1 MRYPYRNPWF
11 QDDTRTGLV
20 MPRGAGTFW
29 GLGGPRTSQDLRHD
43 RSKTI
48 LLVEV
53 AEAAAPIWSEPRDIV
68 IDPSNPKKDLGWHWR
83 STFFRNQK
91 DKCCMA
97 VFADGGVRYV
107 PQRIADEELWFPF
120 SGQGPE
126 PTWRAAWYELLFTPP
141 ICRVLTPAVVF
152 SVIAAAGVAIVLHR
166 AVQR

>member
-1 MRYPYRNPWF
+1 SWRVALLPFVEQLPLYNRFQRKERWDAWPNKDLIGSMRYPYRNPWF

-29 GLGGPRTSQDLRHD
+29 GLGGPRPRQDPRHD

-48 LLVEV
+48 LFIEV

-83 STFFRNQK
+83 SSFFRNQK

-97 VFADGGVRYV
+97 VFADGVVRYV
-107 PQRIADEELWFPF
+107 PQRIADEELWFLF
-120 SGQGPE
+120 SGQ
-126 PTWRAAWYELLFTPP
+126 
-141 ICRVLTPAVVF
+141 
-152 SVIAAAGVAIVLHR
+152 
-166 AVQR
+166 